1 MCSALKT
8 SPDSSDNTI
17 GETSAEIGQVPKR
30 ATMGFKDTAY
40 DRRFER
46 FEVVDYVVIHAKSG
60 TDPLRSIITD
70 IGLGGLQLRSKS
82 ALDQGETCE
91 LHIGRGDQDP
101 LIIQAEVRYCREDP
115 TAGMFSSGFRFL
127 PTTHEQRAAI
137 AEFVH
142 SVFLRQADQMA
153 DAPGA

>member
-1 MCSALKT
+1 MFGIKT

-17 GETSAEIGQVPKR
+17 GETSAEIGQFPKR

-70 IGLGGLQLRSKS
+70 IGLGAFSFAPNQPWTK
-82 ALDQGETCE
+82 
-91 LHIGRGDQDP
+91 GRRASCT
-101 LIIQAEVRYCREDP
+101 L
-115 TAGMFSSGFRFL
+115 AGATR
-127 PTTHEQRAAI
+127 TR
-137 AEFVH
+137 
-142 SVFLRQADQMA
+142 
-153 DAPGA
+153 